1 MNPPVPA
8 EVLDP
13 RQIRTRHRVFVAARM
28 VLRREGLGGTTM
40 DAIATEA
47 EVARSTLYR
56 NWASRDELLAE
67 AFDDLI
73 DAPATTDQSVGID
86 EQLLRVLVGLA
97 HGLRSTEW
105 GETLPAV
112 VAAIDASPMLASGY
126 NRLTDERRA
135 AVEDI
140 VRQAMTRG
148 ELTLDLRVDEFI
160 DALVGPLFYRR
171 LVRQLPTTRPWIVR
185 HLKRTLA
192 AFAE

>member
-1 MNPPVPA
+1 MNTPTNA

-13 RQIRTRHRVFVAARM
+13 RQIRTRHRVFLAART

-56 NWASRDELLAE
+56 NWPSRDELLAE

-73 DAPATTDQSVGID
+73 DAPATADESLGID

-105 GETLPAV
+105 GQTLPAV

-135 AVEDI
+135 AVEQI
-140 VRQAMTRG
+140 IRQAIIRG
-148 ELTLDLRVDEFI
+148 ELTRNLRIEEFI

-185 HLKRTLA
+185 HLERTRA